1 MQRHIHE
8 TSVSH
13 SCFSTQ
19 KTTNLLSNVLDKPNL
34 GASFRG
40 RMLSFVLFSMYF
52 KVISLSW

>member
-19 KTTNLLSNVLDKPNL
+19 KTTKLLSNVIEKL
-34 GASFRG
+34 GSGTVGVCFALFYLLQVTWSFP
-40 RMLSFVLFSMYF
+40 
-52 KVISLSW
+52 

>member
-19 KTTNLLSNVLDKPNL
+19 KTTKLLSNVIEKL
-34 GASFRG
+34 GSGTSLRG
-40 RMLSFVLFSMYF
+40 RMLCLVLSVTGYL
-52 KVISLSW
+52 VVSLSW